1 MDEYQQPAKIKAEN
15 EQKGLWENLPLKK
28 RQERAWVEMLLGHKY
43 QLFIRPV
50 EFVDY
55 DETLYEKLVEIGAN
69 NGIVSLD
76 ERELGP
82 L

>member
-1 MDEYQQPAKIKAEN
+1 
-15 EQKGLWENLPLKK
+15 
-28 RQERAWVEMLLGHKY
+28 MLLGHKY

-55 DETLYEKLVEIGAN
+55 DETLYEKLVEIGTN